1 MQNLIGPIVKNAE
14 IFHKNIF
21 IPFFH
26 VVLGPK
32 RFWGGL
38 QHPHNN
44 RKSKKFGPDKFN
56 IYGFF
61 MQKKLRAILHTVGLD
76 RVKKNVIEKSKR
88 TRVPWF

>member
-32 RFWGGL
+32 RFLGGL
-38 QHPHNN
+38 PHSN
-44 RKSKKFGPDKFN
+44 RKSKKIWPDQFN
-56 IYGFF
+56 IYDFF
-61 MQKKLRAILHTVGLD
+61 TQKKLGVCHFAHCWSRQG
-76 RVKKNVIEKSKR
+76 
-88 TRVPWF
+88 

>member
-32 RFWGGL
+32 RFLGDL
-38 QHPHNN
+38 QHNN
-44 RKSKKFGPDKFN
+44 RKSE
-56 IYGFF
+56 
-61 MQKKLRAILHTVGLD
+61 
-76 RVKKNVIEKSKR
+76 KN
-88 TRVPWF
+88 WA